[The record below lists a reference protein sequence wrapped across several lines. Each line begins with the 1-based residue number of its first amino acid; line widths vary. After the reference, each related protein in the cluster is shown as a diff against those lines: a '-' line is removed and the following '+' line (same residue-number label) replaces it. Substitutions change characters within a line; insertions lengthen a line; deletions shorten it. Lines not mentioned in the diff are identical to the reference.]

1 MRIDCSR
8 KVTLKKLYNLY
19 NDKAKGER
27 TLGTT
32 KIFGI
37 YLGDHLSGW
46 VWRQIHDVGMAQNWN
61 GDGMR

>member
-8 KVTLKKLYNLY
+8 KVKLKKLYNLY
-19 NDKAKGER
+19 NDKARGGR

-37 YLGDHLSGW
+37 YLADHLSGW
-46 VWRQIHDVGMAQNWN
+46 VWRQIHDVGMAQDWN
-61 GDGMR
+61 GDRMR